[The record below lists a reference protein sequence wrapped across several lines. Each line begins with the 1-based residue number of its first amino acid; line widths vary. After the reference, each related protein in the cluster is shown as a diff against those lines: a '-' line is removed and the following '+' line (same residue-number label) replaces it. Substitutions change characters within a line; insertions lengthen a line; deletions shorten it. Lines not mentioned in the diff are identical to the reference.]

1 MPWAPAPAGLEVF
14 MLSSARSVRTVVA
27 ALAGLLLA
35 ACSCS
40 PVADV
45 EHVSDPVCNPVRVR
59 ACGLPFPSDVFT
71 VADPSSPTG
80 RRVDVDDE
88 LVSELY
94 RAQVPRSMWPS
105 AVLNGA
111 SGFSTMTPVLF
122 ELNRPVDP
130 ATLPVEGGEAFV
142 VFDTASAQRVAIR
155 AEVDAE
161 AAGSVISASVVRA
174 WPAQGFE
181 HGHHYVAALTTDLRH
196 PDGTVPERSRRFEAA
211 MEGSGAAG
219 EHHDEMVDFL
229 ATQGLQPDA
238 LIAMTDFTIRDADE
252 VRAELLRPVGIAAAN
267 PHPVTIDSVVPLDQP
282 EGALQVHGTVELTN
296 FQDPGDGA
304 FVSDGDGRPYP
315 TTFEL
320 VVPAAAAERPAPV
333 AMYGHGYGG
342 NKSRMIEFLGDNDA
356 AGVATIAVDWS
367 YRGDRI
373 PIDGDYVIGLNEP
386 ADQARFAAMVPQG
399 TVDVAALRAAVSGS
413 LADLDVQPPGGDGVA
428 DLDTTRVLY
437 EGTSYGGII
446 GTAALGAVP
455 GLAGGILHVCGIG
468 VMDLLLD
475 VPSWPLQRGVLP
487 LAAFGTDASVG
498 VALLQHAMDP
508 AEGANW
514 ADTYRAPVA
523 GGDPRPVLLQY
534 GEDDS
539 WVDNHASQGLIQ
551 RAGLPPVVEPTAA
564 HPSRFESGY
573 GWQMLANDG
582 TVPAAAW
589 GMYAHALSTT
599 MPAARTVTTAWLEE
613 FQGSASP

>member
-1 MPWAPAPAGLEVF
+1 VITLGSA
-14 MLSSARSVRTVVA
+14 LSIRIIAA
-27 ALAGLLLA
+27 ALAGTLLV
-35 ACSCS
+35 ACS
-40 PVADV
+40 PMADV
-45 EHVSDPVCNPVRVR
+45 GHESDPVCNPVRVR
-59 ACGLPFPSDVFT
+59 ACGLPFPSDAFT

-80 RRVDVDDE
+80 RRVEVDDE

-105 AVLNGA
+105 AVLDGA
-111 SGFSTMTPVLF
+111 SGFSSMAPVLF
-122 ELNRPVDP
+122 ELDRPIDP
-130 ATLPVEGGEAFV
+130 ATLPVEGGESFV
-142 VFDTASAQRVAIR
+142 VFDTADARRVAIR
-155 AEVDAE
+155 AEVDPE
-161 AAGSVISASVVRA
+161 AAGSAIAASVVRA

-181 HGHHYVAALTTDLRH
+181 HGHHYVAALTTDLRY

-211 MEGSGAAG
+211 MDGSGAAG
-219 EHHDEMVDFL
+219 EHHDDMVDFL
-229 ATQGLQPDA
+229 AAQGLQPDA
-238 LIAMTDFTIRDADE
+238 VLAMTDFTIRDAAE
-252 VRAELLRPVGIAAAN
+252 VREELLRPVGIATSS
-267 PHPVTIDSVVPLDQP
+267 PHPVAIDSVVPLDRP
-282 EGALQVHGTVELTN
+282 ADAVQVRGTVELTN

-304 FVSDGDGRPYP
+304 FDGLDDGRPYR

-320 VVPAAAAERPAPV
+320 VVPAAAVEHPAPV
-333 AMYGHGYGG
+333 AIYGHGYGG
-342 NKSRMIEFLGDNDA
+342 DKSRMIELLGDNDA

-373 PIDGDYVIGLNEP
+373 PIDGSYVIGLNEP

-399 TVDVAALRAAVSGS
+399 IVDVAALRAAISGS
-413 LADLDVQPPGGDGVA
+413 LADLDVQPPGGDGIA

-455 GLAGGILHVCGIG
+455 DLEGGILHVCGIG

-475 VPSWPLQRGVLP
+475 VPVWPLQRGVLP

-498 VALLQHAMDP
+498 VALLQHAVDP

-514 ADTYRAPVA
+514 AGTYRTAVA
-523 GGDPRPVLLQY
+523 GGGPRPVLLQY
-534 GEDDS
+534 GEGDS
-539 WVDNHASQGLIQ
+539 WVGNHASEALIQ

-573 GWQMLANDG
+573 GWQMLTNDG

-599 MPAARTVTTAWLEE
+599 MPAARTVTSAWLEE
-613 FQGSASP
+613 LQGSASP